1 MIRPLICKS
10 ATFYVAIM
18 MKSFSFFLLILFLSA
33 TPAQAAKGPPA
44 APVSVAQ
51 AETRQLA
58 PIIWVAGTT
67 FSRHDARLAAEISGR
82 LIAVA
87 EVGDS
92 VSRGATVARIDNQ
105 PLKLQLAEYR
115 AAIQRVKARR
125 VFLSKDVRWLK
136 RLAKSNNAA
145 QKLLD
150 QTEADLGV
158 SAGDLAS
165 SQARLKQLQDRINR
179 SILRAPFAGIVVQR
193 FLQPGEWA
201 DSGDQVLR
209 LVDVGSLE
217 ARAMVPLVTLPFLRK
232 GMKLRMRAGQTEVL
246 GRLRTFVTAG
256 EDQSH
261 LVDMRIDFDDAD
273 WSVGTTL
280 RVAVP
285 TAAPRKVVV
294 VPRDALVL
302 RRSGMTVYRVTS
314 DAKAQPVK
322 VTAGTAQG
330 DVIEVKGGIVAGD
343 RVIVRGGE
351 RLFPGQAVH
360 IADGPGG
367 AAQYRWQQRKK

>member
-1 MIRPLICKS
+1 MIRPFVWGCAIAEFWINVL
-10 ATFYVAIM
+10 AIM
-18 MKSFSFFLLILFLSA
+18 KLSRVFLLLLLLPTVVA
-33 TPAQAAKGPPA
+33 LAASGPPA
-44 APVSVAQ
+44 AQVSVSQ
-51 AETRQLA
+51 AEVRKLA
-58 PIIWVAGTT
+58 PMIWVAADVI
-67 FSRHDARLAAEISGR
+67 SRHDARIAAEISGR
-82 LIAVA
+82 LLTVA
-87 EVGDS
+87 EVGDRIGQGDS
-92 VSRGATVARIDNQ
+92 VARIDDQ

-125 VFLSKDVRWLK
+125 TFLNKDVRRLK
-136 RLAKSNNAA
+136 QLAKSNNAA

-179 SILRAPFAGIVVQR
+179 AKLRAPFAGIVVQR
-193 FLQPGEWA
+193 FLHPGEWA

-209 LVDVGSLE
+209 LMDADSLE
-217 ARAMVPLVTLPFLRK
+217 VRAMVPLATLPFLHQ
-232 GMKLRMRAGQTEVL
+232 GMKLLLRTGQTEVT
-246 GRLRTFVTAG
+246 GSLRTFVSVG

-261 LVDMRIDFDDAD
+261 LVDARIDFNHAQ

-285 TAAPRKVVV
+285 TAAARQVVV

-302 RRSGMTVYRVTS
+302 RRSGITVYRVTP
-314 DAKAQPVK
+314 DAKAQPVR
-322 VTAGTAQG
+322 VRTGIAQG
-330 DVIEVKGGIVAGD
+330 SVIEVNGGIVAGD

-360 IADGPGG
+360 IA
-367 AAQYRWQQRKK
+367 ASAQENAR

>member
-1 MIRPLICKS
+1 MMI
-10 ATFYVAIM
+10 
-18 MKSFSFFLLILFLSA
+18 MKSFRFFLLLLCLLA
-33 TPAQAAKGPPA
+33 TAAQAANGPPVA
-44 APVSVAQ
+44 QVSVAR

-58 PIIWVAGTT
+58 PIIWVAGTAI
-67 FSRHDARLAAEISGR
+67 SRHDARLAAEISGR
-82 LIAVA
+82 LMTVA
-87 EVGDS
+87 EVGDQ
-92 VSRGATVARIDNQ
+92 VRQGATVARIDNQ

-115 AAIQRVKARR
+115 AAIQRVRARR
-125 VFLSKDVRWLK
+125 VFLSKDVRRLK

-179 SILRAPFAGIVVQR
+179 GILRAPFAGIVVQR
-193 FLQPGEWA
+193 FLHPGEWA

-217 ARAMVPLVTLPFLRK
+217 ARAMVPLLTLPFLHK
-232 GMKLRMRAGQTEVL
+232 GMKLRMRAGQTEVV

-261 LVDMRIDFDDAD
+261 LVDMRIDFNHNS

-285 TAAPRKVVV
+285 TAAPRQVVV

-302 RRSGMTVYRVTS
+302 RRSGITVYRVTPEG
-314 DAKAQPVK
+314 KAQPVK
-322 VTAGTAQG
+322 VTTGIAQG
-330 DVIEVKGGIVAGD
+330 IVIEVKGGIVAGD

-360 IADGPGG
+360 IAGSPGG
-367 AAQYRWQQRKK
+367 AQPSRWQQQKK